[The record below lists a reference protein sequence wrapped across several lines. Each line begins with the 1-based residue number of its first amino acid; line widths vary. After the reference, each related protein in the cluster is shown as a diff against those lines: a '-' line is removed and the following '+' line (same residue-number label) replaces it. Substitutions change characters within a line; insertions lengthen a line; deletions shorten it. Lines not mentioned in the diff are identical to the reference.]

1 MTVMVVVV
9 IRISAG
15 GIRQGHVCAARVPTA
30 GLPAAELSAA
40 RLPAAGLPSALRPG
54 AATAAPEAEQR
65 PLLRRGMVTDYP
77 IPSLS
82 LSLSSLPARIWLSS
96 SGGRRSRP
104 WIGFVSAAA
113 RPLVHDSGSPVI
125 VRRWTVRP
133 VEVVSGDLPTT
144 FTLITTFTLLTSFL
158 FPIVIWLL

>member
-30 GLPAAELSAA
+30 GLPAAGLSAA

-54 AATAAPEAEQR
+54 SATAAPEAEQR

-82 LSLSSLPARIWLSS
+82 LSFSSLPARIWLSRPPGAGGPGRGSAS
-96 SGGRRSRP
+96 SRRQLGRWCTIVGPPLSCAAGRCGPWKSSVVTCQPPSR
-104 WIGFVSAAA
+104 
-113 RPLVHDSGSPVI
+113 
-125 VRRWTVRP
+125 
-133 VEVVSGDLPTT
+133 
-144 FTLITTFTLLTSFL
+144 
-158 FPIVIWLL
+158 